1 MLPWYC
7 TREDVRNSLEITQG
21 LRTDRLI
28 DSKIASSSRSV
39 EGQLHRPVF
48 APTLAT
54 VKFDWPDYSYSPS
67 WALELDSNEIIE
79 LVAVVSNGTDITS
92 SCILRRGDDR
102 STPPYNRIEI
112 DLSTN
117 AAFAASTT
125 FQQAV
130 HVTALYGY
138 SNDEEV
144 VGELDATL
152 AGTASATATITWST
166 ADLGV
171 GDLLHIDSER
181 MIVTDRTWVD
191 SGQTITDPL
200 TASKAS
206 VAVNVSSGS
215 AFAAGEIVI
224 VDVERMLI
232 VDVVGNTLSVIR
244 QYDGTVLAAHAD
256 NAPIF
261 ALTGVILARA
271 QLGTTIA
278 PHAPAASISR
288 WITPANLREFTKAES
303 IVALEQD
310 ASAWNRTAGS
320 GDNAREASGKAL
332 ADAREMAIQSLGR
345 KYRLGAI

>member
-1 MLPWYC
+1 
-7 TREDVRNSLEITQG
+7 
-21 LRTDRLI
+21 
-28 DSKIASSSRSV
+28 
-39 EGQLHRPVF
+39 
-48 APTLAT
+48 
-54 VKFDWPDYSYSPS
+54 
-67 WALELDSNEIIE
+67 
-79 LVAVVSNGTDITS
+79 
-92 SCILRRGDDR
+92 
-102 STPPYNRIEI
+102 
-112 DLSTN
+112 
-117 AAFAASTT
+117 
-125 FQQAV
+125 
-130 HVTALYGY
+130 
-138 SNDEEV
+138 
-144 VGELDATL
+144 
-152 AGTASATATITWST
+152 
-166 ADLGV
+166 
-171 GDLLHIDSER
+171 
-181 MIVTDRTWVD
+181 
-191 SGQTITDPL
+191 
-200 TASKAS
+200 
-206 VAVNVSSGS
+206 
-215 AFAAGEIVI
+215 
-224 VDVERMLI
+224 VERMLI